1 MEDAFYGDNLTHEFS
16 DTPHYTLI
24 SELTHEYDGYGN
36 WVLCY
41 LHCMDG
47 LQPDELTIREIE
59 YW

>member
-1 MEDAFYGDNLTHEFS
+1 MFRFSLINAYLTYDED
-16 DTPHYTLI
+16 
-24 SELTHEYDGYGN
+24 GN

-41 LHCMDG
+41 LHCVDG